1 MPRKEYTIAK
11 PVAHALFDGQESFA
25 EVLFPETAL
34 AEEESFDFS
43 TFGRYG
49 HLQPHFA
56 KAFYVY
62 GFEKHPATRKAVYDA
77 LKRFFEFLDVHNAQ
91 GRIIEWPSDL
101 TRDVFDGYRRW
112 LLARQS
118 QAGASVYYNTTRR
131 IVNCLKRV
139 ARDQFTT
146 CEFPRF
152 NAGPGSMPRSGLTSA
167 VMERIVAAACEEA
180 RCVWEIFQR
189 GQQLVADA
197 RKRITFDELMNVP
210 VAACAGDVGL
220 LLLYICEVYGGVVPI
235 GYCNQ
240 RNGKYD
246 WRLIEAVAAHG
257 GVNAVSRYLHAT
269 AESLAPFLILIG
281 DGTWANADALLHFRR
296 DCMRADE
303 VFPFRVSVL
312 WDKPRAR
319 REQRRCFDRRKSGSV
334 PRLIEQV
341 LALTERLVPFARKR
355 DQNALF
361 LARGSRW
368 IGVPANESNES
379 VVNLALQQFV
389 TRHGL
394 RDLDGSP
401 LRLRLSDLRPTAM
414 KRELHRG
421 RDLVS
426 VQRLANHQ
434 FLSTTVRYVED
445 VLSEQSTR
453 VIAAAQESLYD
464 VSPGTLSVVPTG
476 MAEQTGVTCS
486 DPTNGRGGVSAVGQL
501 CPNWLTELLNPN
513 LIIPG
518 DPKYIARLLQ
528 VRQQLLNSREYMVPK
543 RFELLY
549 CGFLDAVESALAHFD
564 EPILEQAHEL
574 LSGLPPLLR
583 LDVA

>member
-1 MPRKEYTIAK
+1 MGPTAYQGQHPGYLPARMFARRCGRPLPHAPTHLRHRHAPHPQLCESRARHRGQHQRLEGPPDTARACKSCINRDLLAEPRSRRAHHGIGNGRAWRPAQSRPIPAGCDLMPRKEYTIAK

-269 AESLAPFLILIG
+269 AGSLAPFLILIG
-281 DGTWANADALLHFRR
+281 DGTWANAAALLHFRR

-303 VFPFRVSVL
+303 VFPFRVSV
-312 WDKPRAR
+312 
-319 REQRRCFDRRKSGSV
+319 
-334 PRLIEQV
+334 
-341 LALTERLVPFARKR
+341 
-355 DQNALF
+355 
-361 LARGSRW
+361 
-368 IGVPANESNES
+368 
-379 VVNLALQQFV
+379 
-389 TRHGL
+389 
-394 RDLDGSP
+394 
-401 LRLRLSDLRPTAM
+401 
-414 KRELHRG
+414 
-421 RDLVS
+421 
-426 VQRLANHQ
+426 
-434 FLSTTVRYVED
+434 
-445 VLSEQSTR
+445 
-453 VIAAAQESLYD
+453 
-464 VSPGTLSVVPTG
+464 
-476 MAEQTGVTCS
+476 
-486 DPTNGRGGVSAVGQL
+486 
-501 CPNWLTELLNPN
+501 
-513 LIIPG
+513 
-518 DPKYIARLLQ
+518 
-528 VRQQLLNSREYMVPK
+528 
-543 RFELLY
+543 
-549 CGFLDAVESALAHFD
+549 
-564 EPILEQAHEL
+564 
-574 LSGLPPLLR
+574 
-583 LDVA
+583 